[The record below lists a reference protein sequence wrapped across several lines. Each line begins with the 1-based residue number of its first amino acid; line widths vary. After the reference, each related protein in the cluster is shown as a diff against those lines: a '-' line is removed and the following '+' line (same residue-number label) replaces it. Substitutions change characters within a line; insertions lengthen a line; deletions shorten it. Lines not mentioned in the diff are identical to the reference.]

1 MHAHSTDSAGGTDG
15 TGSTGS
21 SGGARRARGVRAL
34 AVALLAGSL
43 ALAGCSG
50 GGDDGKAAGAAA
62 RPERDGGD
70 GAAHAGG
77 DEAAPG
83 GKKAAP
89 GRGQEGR
96 GARRPGEFRP
106 TGPHVIRTVSLTVR
120 VKDVPRALERARAA
134 AEAADGLVGD
144 ETTDRDG
151 HGKERS
157 RLVLRVPQARY
168 AQVLSDLEGAGR
180 LVSRTAKA
188 EDVTAE
194 VVDVGSRIRTQRA
207 SVARVRELMD
217 RASKISDIVSLEGEL
232 STRQADLEALLAR
245 QASLKD
251 RTALA
256 TITLTLT
263 ESPPARA
270 GGGDD
275 DPTVVAALAGGWDAF
290 VTMLRWVAVALGAA
304 LPFLAG
310 AALLGAAWLRWGRGR
325 APRPVP
331 AEPAASGAPGTPDGR

>member
-1 MHAHSTDSAGGTDG
+1 MRTDGRSGTDG
-15 TGSTGS
+15 TDGRGAAS
-21 SGGARRARGVRAL
+21 GARRARGVRAL
-34 AVALLAGSL
+34 AVALLAGGL
-43 ALAGCSG
+43 PLAGCAGGDDAG
-50 GGDDGKAAGAAA
+50 GGDDAKAAGAAA
-62 RPERDGGD
+62 APERKGGPERDGGD
-70 GAAHAGG
+70 GGDGAAGAGG

-89 GRGQEGR
+89 GGNQEGR
-96 GARRPGEFRP
+96 AARRPGEFRP

-151 HGKERS
+151 RGRERS

-188 EDVTAE
+188 EDVTEE
-194 VVDVGSRIRTQRA
+194 VVDVESRIRTQRA

-217 RASKISDIVSLEGEL
+217 KASKISDIVSLEGEL

-263 ESPPARA
+263 ESPAAKP
-270 GGGDD
+270 GDGDDD
-275 DPTVVAALAGGWDAF
+275 DPTVVAALAGGWGAF
-290 VTMLRWVAVALGAA
+290 VTMLRWVAVAVGAA

-310 AALLGAAWLRWGRGR
+310 AALLGAA
-325 APRPVP
+325 
-331 AEPAASGAPGTPDGR
+331 